1 MSKTRIRIGISTC
14 PNDTFAFH
22 ALLTGVVSDPL
33 IELDFE
39 LLDVEELN
47 CGLAAGRFDVAKG
60 SFHAG
65 LHLSKELLVLPV
77 GAALGFGVGPVV
89 LSRPGALE
97 GAAARVL
104 CPGRWTTASLLWQL
118 FHSTEEGVIEQRAFH
133 EILPALKQGEADL
146 GVCIHEARFT
156 YEEHGLDLIED
167 LGETWEQET
176 GSPLPLGGLF
186 ARRSLPKELTLRLS
200 SLISESLTWARAHP
214 ELALESMRAHAQE
227 FDDEVL
233 MHHVELYVNE
243 RTSALGEDGARA
255 LGVLHERAR
264 LAGLLEAD
272 AEPLVIFSA

>member
-47 CGLAAGRFDVAKG
+47 RGLAAGRFDVAKG

-89 LSRPGALE
+89 LCRQGALK
-97 GAAARVL
+97 GPTARVL
-104 CPGRWTTASLLWQL
+104 CPGQWTTASLLWQL
-118 FHSTEEGVIEQRAFH
+118 FHTAEEGMIEQRPFH
-133 EILPALKQGEADL
+133 EILPALKREEADL

-156 YEEHGLDLIED
+156 YQEHGLDLIED
-167 LGETWEQET
+167 LGSTWEQAT

-186 ARRSLPKELTLRLS
+186 ARRSLPEELTRRVS
-200 SLISESLTWARAHP
+200 ALISESLAYAHAQP
-214 ELALESMRAHAQE
+214 ELALVSMRAHAQE
-227 FDDEVL
+227 FDDAVL

-243 RTSALGEDGARA
+243 RTSALGEVGSRA
-255 LGVLHERAR
+255 LGMLHERAST
-264 LAGLLEAD
+264 AGLLEANTTPLMILD
-272 AEPLVIFSA
+272 A